1 MNAKRQTQADRSG
14 RSASRAAEAGFTLI
28 ELMVVIVIL
37 GLLAAVVV
45 PRFIGATDEAKV
57 AAAKTQVHAFR
68 MALDMYKLKFGNYPK
83 TAEGL
88 QALINNPKEN
98 LLQEENIPNDPWGN
112 PYQYTC
118 PGSNGRDYDLVSL
131 GQDGTPG
138 GTGYNADIQSWNLQ
152 AKSD

>member
-1 MNAKRQTQADRSG
+1 MNVNTLFPECGRQRPAPR
-14 RSASRAAEAGFTLI
+14 ASQAGFTLI

-45 PRFIGATDEAKV
+45 PRFIGATDDAKV

-83 TAEGL
+83 TSEGL
-88 QALINNPKEN
+88 AALINNPKQN

-112 PYQYTC
+112 PFQYTS
-118 PGSNGRDYDLVSL
+118 PGSNGRDYDLQSF
-131 GQDGTPG
+131 GADGAPG
-138 GTGYNADIQSWNLQ
+138 GSGFNADIQSWNLQ
-152 AKSD
+152 ASE

>member
-1 MNAKRQTQADRSG
+1 MNAKHIAANGQAG
-14 RSASRAAEAGFTLI
+14 RGASRQSRAGFTLI

-45 PRFIGATDEAKV
+45 PKFIGATDDAKV

-88 QALINNPKEN
+88 ESLINNPKQN
-98 LLQEENIPNDPWGN
+98 FLQEERIPPDPWGN
-112 PYQYTC
+112 PYQYSC
-118 PGSNGRDYDLVSL
+118 PGSNGRDYDLQSF
-131 GQDGTPG
+131 GADGAPG
-138 GTGYNADIQSWNLQ
+138 GTDFNADIQSWNLQ
-152 AKSD
+152 ASG

>member
-1 MNAKRQTQADRSG
+1 
-14 RSASRAAEAGFTLI
+14 
-28 ELMVVIVIL
+28 MVVIVIL

-45 PRFIGATDEAKV
+45 PRFIGATDDAKV

-88 QALINNPKEN
+88 DALINNPKQN
-98 LLQEENIPNDPWGN
+98 FLQEERIPTDPWGN

-118 PGSNGRDYDLVSL
+118 PGSTGRDYDLVSF
-131 GQDGTPG
+131 GADGSPG
-138 GTGYNADIQSWNLQ
+138 GTSFNADIQSWNLQ
-152 AKSD
+152 ASE

>member
-1 MNAKRQTQADRSG
+1 MNVKLLAPIDRV
-14 RSASRAAEAGFTLI
+14 RRPASRHSQAGFTLI

-45 PRFIGATDEAKV
+45 PRFIGATDDAKV

-88 QALINNPKEN
+88 DALINNPKQN
-98 LLQEENIPNDPWGN
+98 LLQEERIPNDPWGN

-118 PGSNGRDYDLVSL
+118 PGSTGRDYDLQSF
-131 GQDGTPG
+131 GADGSPG
-138 GTGYNADIQSWNLQ
+138 GDEFNADIQSWNLQ
-152 AKSD
+152 AGQ

>member
-1 MNAKRQTQADRSG
+1 MHVNTLVSECGRQRLAPR
-14 RSASRAAEAGFTLI
+14 ASRAGFTLI

-45 PRFIGATDEAKV
+45 PKFIGATDDAKV

-83 TAEGL
+83 TSEGL
-88 QALINNPKEN
+88 MALINNPKQN

-112 PYQYTC
+112 PYQYAS
-118 PGSNGRDYDLVSL
+118 PGSNGRDYDLQSF
-131 GQDGTPG
+131 GADGAPG
-138 GTGYNADIQSWNLQ
+138 GSGFNADIQSWNLQ
-152 AKSD
+152 ASE